1 MFRLMMTLMAVTLL
15 ATISLA
21 QETKAAND
29 ASFQALKKE
38 FDETNQ
44 KFWAEKQKEMQ
55 AQQEAIKAKVNAAKE
70 ELKNAKTDEEKAAA
84 EKKVKDAQA
93 TRMKAMNMTDGPAAS
108 FAPRFLAFAEKNP
121 KDAAA
126 LDSLLWAMQTSGGS
140 SAKNGI
146 YQQAVKIVRSG
157 YLDNE
162 NIKKLFPVLANSND
176 DDSLQVMRDII
187 AKHPDRKVQAKACKA
202 LANGLESA
210 AEQAKMIQG
219 NPQMRKNF
227 EEQINKSF
235 VEKLLVKAEQN
246 KKDAA
251 ELTKLVQDKY
261 ADVFPNLSVGQ
272 PAPEVVN
279 KNLDDKTVKLSDLK
293 GRVVVLDIWAT
304 WCGPCRG
311 MIPHEREMVEKLKE
325 KPFTLVSISADE
337 EKETLTKF
345 LAKEKMPWTHWWNGQ
360 SGGILEDWDVQYF
373 PTIYVIDTKGIIRH
387 KDLRGE
393 ALEKA
398 VHALLTEAE
407 EKK

>member
-1 MFRLMMTLMAVTLL
+1 M
-15 ATISLA
+15 
-21 QETKAAND
+21 
-29 ASFQALKKE
+29 
-38 FDETNQ
+38 
-44 KFWAEKQKEMQ
+44 
-55 AQQEAIKAKVNAAKE
+55 
-70 ELKNAKTDEEKAAA
+70 
-84 EKKVKDAQA
+84 
-93 TRMKAMNMTDGPAAS
+93 
-108 FAPRFLAFAEKNP
+108 
-121 KDAAA
+121 
-126 LDSLLWAMQTSGGS
+126 
-140 SAKNGI
+140 
-146 YQQAVKIVRSG
+146 
-157 YLDNE
+157 
-162 NIKKLFPVLANSND
+162 
-176 DDSLQVMRDII
+176 
-187 AKHPDRKVQAKACKA
+187 
-202 LANGLESA
+202 
-210 AEQAKMIQG
+210 
-219 NPQMRKNF
+219 
-227 EEQINKSF
+227 
-235 VEKLLVKAEQN
+235 
-246 KKDAA
+246 
-251 ELTKLVQDKY
+251 TKLVQDKY

-279 KNLDDKTVKLSDLK
+279 KDLDDKTVKLSDLK

-398 VHALLTEAE
+398 VHELLTEKE